1 MFENHKEGTMLPFLK
16 SSLVAALSSCLFIP
30 MTYAN
35 TEINQKIDALYKE
48 IDQLKAMVAQ
58 QNAQLQQTQN
68 TTATLVAN
76 TEKAD
81 QMNAKARSKGGA
93 EVTLY
98 GFVRADAAYQLEG
111 GNGIFNRINN
121 VPLEGD
127 ANKKQTENRFD
138 STLTSSRIGMDLKT
152 KLADKDINAKVEVD
166 FRGGD
171 KNDTIRI
178 RHAYLAW
185 DNWLVGQTTSSFLST
200 ETLPELLD
208 FNGVLGGGVYRTPMV
223 RYSHAL
229 SPDTQ
234 FLVGIEK
241 SSDTNEFPA
250 LTAKVSQKLA
260 NNKLLINGRVLAQEV
275 RNRSQQK
282 DLNEFGWGVAAG
294 LQYQPANNVTV
305 NANYSHVVGDDK
317 YFLYNATNSYIQ
329 NNDLKLVEF
338 DAVSAG
344 LTYRINPKLR
354 SSLGYGA
361 LFYDENAT
369 TGNESLQQAWLN
381 LIYNPFKPV
390 TFGMEYIYGE
400 RETMD
405 NKKGKDSRLEFMA
418 KYDF

>member
-1 MFENHKEGTMLPFLK
+1 MILPFLK
-16 SSLVAALSSCLFIP
+16 SSLVVTLSSCLFIP
-30 MTYAN
+30 MTNAN
-35 TEINQKIDALYKE
+35 TDINQKIDALYKE
-48 IDQLKAMVAQ
+48 IDDLKAMVAQ
-58 QNAQLQQTQN
+58 QNVQLKQNQN
-68 TTATLVAN
+68 TTAGLVAN
-76 TEKAD
+76 TANADKEKVR
-81 QMNAKARSKGGA
+81 ARSKGGA

-98 GFVRADAAYQLEG
+98 GFVRADAAYQFEG
-111 GNGIFNRINN
+111 GTGIFNRINN
-121 VPLEGD
+121 VALNDD
-127 ANKKQTENRFD
+127 ANKKQTKNRLD

-152 KLADKDINAKVEVD
+152 NLSEKDINAKVEVD

-208 FNGVLGGGVYRTPMV
+208 FNGVLGAGVYRTPMV
-223 RYSHAL
+223 RYSHTL
-229 SPDTQ
+229 SPNTQ
-234 FLVGIEK
+234 LMFGIEK
-241 SSDTNEFPA
+241 SSDANEFPA

-260 NNKLLINGRVLAQEV
+260 DDKLLINGRILAQEV
-275 RNRSQQK
+275 RNRSQQE
-282 DLNEFGWGVAAG
+282 DITEFGWGIAAG
-294 LQYQPANNVTV
+294 LQYKPVSNITI

-317 YFLYNATNSYIQ
+317 YFLYNANNSYIQ

-344 LTYRINPKLR
+344 ITYRINPKLR

-361 LFYDENAT
+361 LFYDENIA
-369 TGNESLQQAWLN
+369 TGNESLQQTWLN
-381 LIYNPFKPV
+381 LMYSPFKPV

-400 RETMD
+400 RETID
-405 NKKGKDSRLEFMA
+405 NKQGEDGRIEFMA